1 MVMVERKRTPQP
13 KEYESKVVSVNR
25 VTKVTKGGR
34 QLRFGAVVIVGNKKG
49 QVGLGTGKAGEVP
62 EAIKK
67 AEQEANKNLLTV
79 PIIDERTIP
88 HEVIGKSGA
97 TSVLIKP
104 ASAGTGIVAGG
115 PVRVILELAGIR
127 DVLSKALGSRTTINM
142 ARATFDALQS
152 LKTKED
158 IALLRGKKIEEIGR

>member
-1 MVMVERKRTPQP
+1 MVERKRTPQP